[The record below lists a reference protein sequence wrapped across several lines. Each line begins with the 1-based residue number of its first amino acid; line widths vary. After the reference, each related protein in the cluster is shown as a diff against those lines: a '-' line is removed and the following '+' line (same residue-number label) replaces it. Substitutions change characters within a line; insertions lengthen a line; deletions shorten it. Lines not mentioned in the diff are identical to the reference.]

1 VRPGL
6 ALLGLALVLATSSA
20 AAPVQLAR
28 IAYVIDGDTVVLAN
42 GEHVRLVQIDA
53 PEVQERECYGAQSR
67 AALRRLA
74 PPGSTVRV
82 EGDARLDDVDRYGR
96 LLRYLFRGPTNLNLE
111 LVRAGAATVWFYGH
125 DRGRYAGSLLRAA
138 LTARAARR
146 GLWGM
151 CPRTPFDPYHAAN
164 TGP

>member
-1 VRPGL
+1 MRPAL
-6 ALLGLALVLATSSA
+6 VLLGLALVLATTSA
-20 AAPVQLAR
+20 AAPAQFAR
-28 IAYVIDGDTVVLAN
+28 VAYVIDGDTVVLAN

-53 PEVQERECYGAQSR
+53 PEVQERECYGAEAR
-67 AALRRLA
+67 ATLRRLA

-111 LVRAGAATVWFYGH
+111 LVRVGAATVWFYGR
-125 DRGRYAGSLLRAA
+125 DRGRYAGPLLRAV
-138 LTARAARR
+138 LIARAGHP
-146 GLWGM
+146 GLWST